1 MVGTLPTSV
10 HHHGIKAHGAPFAAQ
25 RYRCSLFCRA
35 SFLSRIAVPPPSQN
49 SNFSPIPQ
57 LLLVKQQKS
66 VFAHD
71 SKPSHYLCYS
81 CSRAPPLLSLLTTLT
96 STRRRRRR
104 NYSSGKDD
112 CDGCSHQLKS
122 PQNEIFQTFWRR
134 RKTINN
140 YRQTIAS
147 AVRKMMICKVTG
159 DSESD
164 RDLKSDVVSESE
176 TNMEEEREE
185 EEESG
190 SVLTQ
195 VALWILA
202 AVYTSWLFLLP
213 YAPGDPVWAISRTTI
228 SEILN
233 LSINFFFVLPLA
245 NMVGFDL
252 LHAPVTHPAYEAL
265 FNFVLGWALLFAPLL
280 FTDRKRNRF
289 TLSLDALWIISMF
302 LTNTLLIP
310 YMAIRSYQRP
320 HRDLLVEASTNATAN
335 TSGTNVQMSGLQRFM
350 VSGAQQIAFT
360 GAVVGIVSVIWF
372 VIGRLDGGYGDFAER
387 WDYFLGYIGSDRP
400 TYAFIWDLCCY
411 TIFQPWLIRDNYQNV
426 RRDRLETVKAL
437 HLVPYVGL
445 VAYCWGLESIEG
457 LGKVK
462 KNA

>member
-1 MVGTLPTSV
+1 MVGTLPASV
-10 HHHGIKAHGAPFAAQ
+10 HHHHGIKANGAPFAAQ
-25 RYRCSLFCRA
+25 RYRCSLSCRA

-49 SNFSPIPQ
+49 SNLSPIPQ

-71 SKPSHYLCYS
+71 SKPSHYHCYS
-81 CSRAPPLLSLLTTLT
+81 CSRAPPLLSLLRTLATTR
-96 STRRRRRR
+96 SRRRRI
-104 NYSSGKDD
+104 NYSSDKDD
-112 CDGCSHQLKS
+112 CDGCSHQLKG

-134 RKTINN
+134 RETINN
-140 YRQTIAS
+140 YRQTITS
-147 AVRKMMICKVTG
+147 AVRKMTICKVTG
-159 DSESD
+159 DSESE

-185 EEESG
+185 EGESE

-265 FNFVLGWALLFAPLL
+265 FNFVLAWAFLFAPLL

-302 LTNTLLIP
+302 LTNSEWP
-310 YMAIRSYQRP
+310 
-320 HRDLLVEASTNATAN
+320 
-335 TSGTNVQMSGLQRFM
+335 F
-350 VSGAQQIAFT
+350 
-360 GAVVGIVSVIWF
+360 
-372 VIGRLDGGYGDFAER
+372 
-387 WDYFLGYIGSDRP
+387 
-400 TYAFIWDLCCY
+400 
-411 TIFQPWLIRDNYQNV
+411 
-426 RRDRLETVKAL
+426 
-437 HLVPYVGL
+437 
-445 VAYCWGLESIEG
+445 
-457 LGKVK
+457 
-462 KNA
+462 

>member
-104 NYSSGKDD
+104 NYSSGRDD

-122 PQNEIFQTFWRR
+122 PQNEIFQTFWRQ

-245 NMVGFDL
+245 NMG
-252 LHAPVTHPAYEAL
+252 
-265 FNFVLGWALLFAPLL
+265 
-280 FTDRKRNRF
+280 
-289 TLSLDALWIISMF
+289 
-302 LTNTLLIP
+302 
-310 YMAIRSYQRP
+310 
-320 HRDLLVEASTNATAN
+320 
-335 TSGTNVQMSGLQRFM
+335 
-350 VSGAQQIAFT
+350 
-360 GAVVGIVSVIWF
+360 
-372 VIGRLDGGYGDFAER
+372 
-387 WDYFLGYIGSDRP
+387 
-400 TYAFIWDLCCY
+400 
-411 TIFQPWLIRDNYQNV
+411 
-426 RRDRLETVKAL
+426 
-437 HLVPYVGL
+437 
-445 VAYCWGLESIEG
+445 
-457 LGKVK
+457 
-462 KNA
+462 

>member
-213 YAPGDPVWAISRTTI
+213 YAP
-228 SEILN
+228 
-233 LSINFFFVLPLA
+233 
-245 NMVGFDL
+245 
-252 LHAPVTHPAYEAL
+252 AYEAL

-426 RRDRLETVKAL
+426 RRDRS
-437 HLVPYVGL
+437 
-445 VAYCWGLESIEG
+445 AYRYTTGD
-457 LGKVK
+457 
-462 KNA
+462 